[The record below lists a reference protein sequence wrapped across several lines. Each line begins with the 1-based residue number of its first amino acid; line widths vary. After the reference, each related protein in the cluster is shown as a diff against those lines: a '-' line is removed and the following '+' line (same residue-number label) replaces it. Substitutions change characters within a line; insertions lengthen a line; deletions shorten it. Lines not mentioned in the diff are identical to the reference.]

1 MESYCTPYDPFY
13 TSTSLHLKEVNPH
26 LCSLL
31 TKENPTRPGQET
43 HLQKRVSLPAVIP
56 QFLDTPNQNRGLF
69 LVASRKDLGTRIQ
82 GQTCWKSTAHPVLYI
97 YHAFLIVQET
107 SAPKSG
113 VGVMMPGPGPPG
125 HASHIGPNLV
135 TLLQLPLVS
144 FVTLLRLHHC
154 WVVGM
159 YINVFHVGCIVFPI
173 AKSVPSPLSIFSTS
187 KVKR

>member
-13 TSTSLHLKEVNPH
+13 TSTSLHLKEVT
-26 LCSLL
+26 LICVVCLL
-31 TKENPTRPGQET
+31 KKTQ
-43 HLQKRVSLPAVIP
+43 Q
-56 QFLDTPNQNRGLF
+56 
-69 LVASRKDLGTRIQ
+69 DLGKKLIFRKEYLCLLSSPNSWTPPTKTEDCFWLLQ
-82 GQTCWKSTAHPVLYI
+82 GKTWEQEYRARHVGKAPHILFYI
-97 YHAFLIVQET
+97 YTMLSLSCRKPQHQ
-107 SAPKSG
+107 SRG

-159 YINVFHVGCIVFPI
+159 YINVFHVGCIVFPLLRVCP
-173 AKSVPSPLSIFSTS
+173 ARYQYLANP
-187 KVKR
+187 R